1 MTAGRIAGEGG
12 VISEPAQVVLAS
24 ASPVRA
30 AILRAAG
37 VGVEISVSSIDEDE
51 IRRSLRMEGVDG
63 AGVAEMLAEMKAM
76 SVSRRAP
83 GALVIGADQILE
95 CDGLQF
101 DKPANQAE
109 ARSQLLELRGRSHH
123 LIACV
128 VVCRDGQ
135 RLWHHVARAK
145 LDVRPFSD
153 GFLDE
158 YLDAIGDAAL
168 WGPGAYQFEGR
179 GAQLFSR
186 IDGDYFTILGLP
198 LLPLLDYLRVQQ
210 ALRS

>member
-1 MTAGRIAGEGG
+1 MTAGHI
-12 VISEPAQVVLAS
+12 QVVLAS
-24 ASPVRA
+24 ASGARA

-37 VGVEISVSSIDEDE
+37 VKFEISVSAIDEDE
-51 IRRSLRMEGVDG
+51 IKRSLRMEGADG
-63 AGVAEMLAEMKAM
+63 AAIAEILAEMKAA
-76 SVSRRAP
+76 SVSRKEP

-95 CDGLQF
+95 CDGRQF
-101 DKPANQAE
+101 DKPADGAE
-109 ARSQLLELRGRSHH
+109 ARSQLLDLRGRSHE

-135 RLWHHVARAK
+135 RLWHHLARAK
-145 LDVRPFSD
+145 LHMRQFSD

-158 YLDAIGDAAL
+158 YLAAIGDSAL
-168 WGPGAYQFEGR
+168 WGPGAYQLEGR
-179 GAQLFSR
+179 GAQIFSR

-210 ALRS
+210 ALRT